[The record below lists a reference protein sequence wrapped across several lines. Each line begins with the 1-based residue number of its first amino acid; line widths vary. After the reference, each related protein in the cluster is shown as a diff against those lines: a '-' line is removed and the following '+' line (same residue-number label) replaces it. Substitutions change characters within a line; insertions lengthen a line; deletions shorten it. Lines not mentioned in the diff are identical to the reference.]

1 MTNDVLDRLLG
12 QLQERATTLPEGSY
26 TTKLLRGGIPKI
38 AEKILEEANEV
49 IEAAGEPGAEGAA
62 HTVREAADV
71 IYHLW
76 VLLAFRGV
84 TLDQVRA
91 ELERREGTSGLEEKR
106 RRTEPK

>member
-38 AEKILEEANEV
+38 AEKILEEAHEV
-49 IEAAGEPGAEGAA
+49 IEAAGEPGTEGAE

-84 TLDQVRA
+84 TLDQVRS

-106 RRTEPK
+106 LRTEPK

>member
-1 MTNDVLDRLLG
+1 MQDDVLDRLLS
-12 QLQERATTLPEGSY
+12 QLNERANTLPEGSY

-38 AEKILEEANEV
+38 AEKILEEAGEV
-49 IEAAGEPGAEGAA
+49 IEAAGEPGADGLE
-62 HTVREAADV
+62 HTVREAADL

-84 TLDQVRA
+84 ELDQVRA
-91 ELERREGTSGLEEKR
+91 ELARREGTSGLEEKR

>member
-38 AEKILEEANEV
+38 AEKILEEAHEV
-49 IEAAGEPGAEGAA
+49 IEAAGEPGTEGAE

-76 VLLAFRGV
+76 V
-84 TLDQVRA
+84 
-91 ELERREGTSGLEEKR
+91 
-106 RRTEPK
+106 

>member
-12 QLQERATTLPEGSY
+12 QLQERASTLPEGSY

-38 AEKILEEANEV
+38 AEKILEEAHEV
-49 IEAAGEPGAEGAA
+49 IEAAGEPGLEGAQ

-84 TLDQVRA
+84 TLDQIRA